1 MRNGLPTQVA
11 AACREVFESLQQRR
25 WPRPQGPLNPTWSVD
40 ERYRTIVEAGRYLCH
55 PAHHGRG
62 DRGSDACYDM
72 ADARVI
78 LAAAATT
85 LLAKAARGDAALR

>member
-11 AACREVFESLQQRR
+11 AACREVFESLQRR
-25 WPRPQGPLNPTWSVD
+25 WPSPEGPQNRTWSVD

-78 LAAAATT
+78 LAAAAT